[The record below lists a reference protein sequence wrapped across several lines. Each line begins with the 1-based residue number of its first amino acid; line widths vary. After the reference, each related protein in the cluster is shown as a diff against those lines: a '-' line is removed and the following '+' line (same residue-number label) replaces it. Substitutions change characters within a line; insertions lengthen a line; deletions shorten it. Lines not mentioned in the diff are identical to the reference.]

1 MPKHFLSF
9 LRELAPL
16 NGEVQSEFLGKLK
29 LINVPKGKLLLSEG
43 EICERLW
50 FIKAGLARGCY
61 VTEHS
66 TGKNHEVTEWFACEN
81 EFFHAFESFVRQ
93 TPSRECIE
101 TLEPCQL
108 VYITRQDLY
117 HLYTKHPEIC
127 NLGRIIAERYGLIH
141 KERLREMRL
150 LSAQERLD
158 IFHNQSK
165 ELFLRVPQK
174 YIASYL
180 GISEN
185 YVSKLK
191 AKH

>member
-1 MPKHFLSF
+1 MPKQLLSF
-9 LRELAPL
+9 LGAMAPL
-16 NGEVQSEFLGKLK
+16 DDTVYSDFLQVLK
-29 LINVPKGKLLLSEG
+29 PVNVPKGKLLLSEG
-43 EICERLW
+43 EICDKLW
-50 FIKAGLARGCY
+50 FIKTGLARGCY
-61 VTEHS
+61 VTS
-66 TGKNHEVTEWFACEN
+66 NSSGKSHEVTEWFASEN
-81 EFFHAFESFVRQ
+81 DFFHAFESFVMQ
-93 TPSRECIE
+93 VPSQEFIE

-108 VYITRQDLY
+108 IYISRKDLY
-117 HLYTKHPEIC
+117 RLYAKHPEIS
-127 NLGRIIAERYGLIH
+127 NVGRIIAERYGLLH

-150 LSAQERLD
+150 HSAQERLN

-185 YVSKLK
+185 YVSKLR